1 MPAPNLNSPIRVVG
15 KSVCLAATTA
25 SQTILSNG
33 ATSNASLR
41 IVSLVAANVDG
52 TNAADVTVTTS
63 DGTTASALVS
73 TVTVP
78 PDASLIVIGRENI
91 VYLQEGWSLS
101 GLASANGDI
110 VFTCNYEE
118 IT

>member
-1 MPAPNLNSPIRVVG
+1 MTAPNLNSPTRVVG
-15 KSVCLAATTA
+15 KSVRLAATTA

-33 ATSNASLR
+33 ASSNAALR
-41 IVSLVAANVDG
+41 VVSLVAANIDG
-52 TNAADVTVTTS
+52 TNAADITLTTS
-63 DGTTASALVS
+63 DGTTSIALAS

-78 PDASLIVIGRENI
+78 ADASLIVVSRENI
-91 VYLQEGWSLS
+91 AYLQEGWSLS

-110 VFTCNYEE
+110 VFTLNYEE